1 MEITLYQHQRLFLEK
16 NPNKYLLAWAPRL
29 GKTLAAIRWA
39 NENALV
45 ICPRFLVAQ
54 WQEQFSNAL
63 IIGKEQFRITHKQLP
78 RHKTIIIDECHTI
91 AGNTSQVSKALYWY
105 IKHHDP
111 EQILLLSGTPYTSSP
126 WCVWQY
132 GLYLGRWEK
141 DRWLEFRNAFFR
153 EQYFGIRSVWVPKD
167 TKETK
172 EKLVA
177 IMKSFGETIAVE
189 DVFELE
195 KDITIPVHFS
205 ETKKQK
211 KLKDE
216 NEDIHPLARLTALHQ
231 IEQNASDKDDW
242 LKDIILK
249 NKKVIVVCRY
259 NDQLYRFKGLFPN
272 ALVLNG
278 DVKDK
283 KAVIDEAERAKE
295 CVLLVN
301 IAIGTGYGLP
311 SFPIL
316 VFASMDF
323 SYINFV
329 QMFARNKGPEQ
340 LQKTAT
346 YVLITKD
353 GIDEDVWDCV
363 QKKKDFTTAIYERTR
378 SLL

>member
-1 MEITLYQHQRLFLEK
+1 
-16 NPNKYLLAWAPRL
+16 
-29 GKTLAAIRWA
+29 
-39 NENALV
+39 
-45 ICPRFLVAQ
+45 
-54 WQEQFSNAL
+54 
-63 IIGKEQFRITHKQLP
+63 
-78 RHKTIIIDECHTI
+78 
-91 AGNTSQVSKALYWY
+91 
-105 IKHHDP
+105 
-111 EQILLLSGTPYTSSP
+111 
-126 WCVWQY
+126 
-132 GLYLGRWEK
+132 
-141 DRWLEFRNAFFR
+141 
-153 EQYFGIRSVWVPKD
+153 
-167 TKETK
+167 
-172 EKLVA
+172 
-177 IMKSFGETIAVE
+177 MKSFGETIAAE

-216 NEDIHPLARLTALHQ
+216 NEDIHPLALLTALHQ
-231 IEQNASDKDDW
+231 IEQNESDKDDW

-272 ALVLNG
+272 ALILNG